1 MQPKETMPMDE
12 IDDMMQ
18 ELPSACGT
26 CLLVRYCNTLPAE
39 GERVRISLLR
49 DMQSWQGN
57 RLVTTPSGTIWEG
70 IVVSSD
76 PEGFFDIRT
85 DDEQPA
91 SFYINDSS
99 FRVEKVVKKVLE
111 TAVG

>member
-1 MQPKETMPMDE
+1 MDAMNE
-12 IDDMMQ
+12 KDDMTQDM
-18 ELPSACGT
+18 PSACGT

-49 DMQSWQGN
+49 DMQSWQGKQ
-57 RLVTTPSGTIWEG
+57 LVTTPAGTTWEG

-76 PEGFFDIRT
+76 PDGFFDIRS
-85 DDEQPA
+85 DDGQPA

-99 FRVEKVVKKVLE
+99 FRVEKVVE
-111 TAVG
+111 TVQEAAVG